1 MATLSVNITEKIN
14 VNGKDRGNSVTVDIA
29 SVTNIIERV
38 VNVTTAEIPI
48 LEFGADNGA
57 GQLTDT
63 EMQYLRITNTDSSG
77 PCALRFTDVANS
89 KEYLVQIG
97 AGESYISFLDKLDV
111 NTGSDVGGSIA
122 LSQID
127 TIKAKASTGLDLE
140 IIAVAT

>member
-77 PCALRFTDVANS
+77 TCDLRFTDVANS

>member
-48 LEFGADNGA
+48 LEFGADNGE

-63 EMQYLRITNTDSSG
+63 
-77 PCALRFTDVANS
+77 
-89 KEYLVQIG
+89 
-97 AGESYISFLDKLDV
+97 
-111 NTGSDVGGSIA
+111 
-122 LSQID
+122 
-127 TIKAKASTGLDLE
+127 
-140 IIAVAT
+140 